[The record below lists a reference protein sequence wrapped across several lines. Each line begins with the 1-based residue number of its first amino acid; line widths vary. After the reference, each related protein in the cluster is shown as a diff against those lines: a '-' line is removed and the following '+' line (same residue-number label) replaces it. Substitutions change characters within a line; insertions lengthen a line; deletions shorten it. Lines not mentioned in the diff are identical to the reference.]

1 MKRAN
6 KGIIKTPYKDV
17 EVDIKYAFIHLRKI
31 PTTQIEIISKVD
43 FATFKILFSWLL
55 VSFNRHIFRARAV
68 FAKRIL

>member
-31 PTTQIEIISKVD
+31 PTTQIEIISKVG

-55 VSFNRHIFRARAV
+55 V
-68 FAKRIL
+68 